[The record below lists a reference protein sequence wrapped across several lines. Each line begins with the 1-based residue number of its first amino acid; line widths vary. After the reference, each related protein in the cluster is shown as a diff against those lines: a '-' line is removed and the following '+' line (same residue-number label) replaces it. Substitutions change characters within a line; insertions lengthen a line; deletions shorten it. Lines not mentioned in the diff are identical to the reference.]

1 MILIK
6 NAEVYAP
13 QYLGKKDILLSY
25 DRILQVD
32 DHIDRSL
39 PNVTIIEAAGKIVTP
54 GFIDQHVHI
63 IGGGGEC
70 GLHSRTPEL
79 RFSHA
84 VESGVTTLVGMLGT
98 DGYTRSIESL
108 VAKTKA
114 LNNEGITAYCL
125 TGSYQLPSPTLTG
138 SVAKDIIYLNEVIGC
153 KLACSDHRSSH
164 PTRQDLIS
172 LLSEVRTAGLVSGKP
187 GMLVVHIGPFQAGI
201 EPLLDIIR
209 TTDIPIRHVRPT
221 HMGRHPKQA
230 MELMNLGGYADFTA
244 SKKLPAILKDMW
256 NDVDRSFMTVSS
268 DSNGSAPIWNE
279 DHTAPIGIGIG
290 KMTSLFQCIRDLVK
304 LGIPFGEALPLITS
318 NVAQALEIYPRKGL
332 ISAGSDADL
341 CLMDRDLEL
350 QTVIAKGQVLMQD
363 KKILVRGMFEE

>member
-13 QYLGKKDILLSY
+13 QYLGRKDVLLSY
-25 DRILQVD
+25 DRILQID
-32 DHIDRSL
+32 DQIDCTL
-39 PNVTIIEAAGKIVTP
+39 PDVTVIDAAGKILTP
-54 GFIDQHVHI
+54 GFIDQHVHVT
-63 IGGGGEC
+63 GGGGEC

-79 RFSHA
+79 KFSHA
-84 VESGVTTLVGMLGT
+84 VESGVTTLVGLMGT
-98 DGYTRSIESL
+98 DGYTRSVESL

-125 TGSYQLPSPTLTG
+125 TGNYQFPSPTLTG
-138 SVAKDIIYLNEVIGC
+138 SVAKDIVYLAEVIGC
-153 KLACSDHRSSH
+153 KLAYSDHRSSH
-164 PTRQDLIS
+164 PTRQDLIA

-187 GMLVVHIGPFQAGI
+187 GMLVVHIGSFQEGI

-209 TTDIPIRHVRPT
+209 TTDIPVRHLRPT
-221 HMGRHPKQA
+221 HLGRHPKQA
-230 MELMNLGGYADFTA
+230 MELMNMGGYADFTA
-244 SKKLPAILKDMW
+244 SDELPAMLKDMW

-279 DHTAPIGIGIG
+279 DHTVPIGIGIG

-304 LGIPFGEALPLITS
+304 LGIPLEEALPLITS

-332 ISAGSDADL
+332 IAAGSDADL
-341 CLMDRDLEL
+341 CLMNRDLEL
-350 QTVIAKGQVLMQD
+350 QTVIAKGQILMQD
-363 KKILVRGMFEE
+363 KEILVKGMFEE